1 MARQSAAGLGRFA
14 ASPRRAD
21 RRGSRETRAVSG
33 PDGRTAHRCND
44 RGAPARRDRAAVRL
58 RRRFAAPSGIRRK
71 WGPLSRE
78 LAAGVC
84 GHGSDGSLARIRRL
98 LDPRDDR
105 DGGDLPIR
113 ELVLGRW
120 AGAACLLPAAPAY
133 GPWRSAVPA
142 RSFQQLAGWSLGEI
156 AFLYGLRLVGH
167 GLQLFVFGYIH
178 MLEIYV
184 REGLFDRFLV
194 RPVPVLLHLVV
205 SRFPVGAI
213 GDFGSGILLFLIAN
227 SLVNVDWSPAALA
240 FAALT
245 VVGAALLEAGLKLMV
260 ASLSF
265 RFLSTRSLVFVV
277 DDVFNNFGNYPL
289 KIFGG
294 ATQFF
299 LTFGIPVAFIAYF
312 PATVLLGRTGELAVS
327 PVLAYR
333 APGAA
338 ALVFGLAILVWK
350 HELPQYQSAGH

>member
-1 MARQSAAGLGRFA
+1 MSTLSLYFALMAAGLKG
-14 ASPRRAD
+14 
-21 RRGSRETRAVSG
+21 ELQY
-33 PDGRTAHRCND
+33 
-44 RGAPARRDRAAVRL
+44 RL
-58 RRRFAAPSGIRRK
+58 NFVIWVAMGVIYQLTGFVFI
-71 WGPLSRE
+71 WVLLSR
-78 LAAGVC
+78 
-84 GHGSDGSLARIRRL
+84 
-98 LDPRDDR
+98 
-105 DGGDLPIR
+105 
-113 ELVLGRW
+113 
-120 AGAACLLPAAPAY
+120 
-133 GPWRSAVPA
+133 
-142 RSFQQLAGWSLGEI
+142 FQQLAGWSLGEI
-156 AFLYGLRLVGH
+156 AFLYGLRLMGH

-227 SLVNVDWSPAALA
+227 SLVNVDWSPPALA

-327 PVLAYR
+327 PVLAYL
-333 APGAA
+333 APLAGAM
-338 ALVFGLAILVWK
+338 VFGLAILVWK
-350 HELPQYQSAGH
+350 HELPQYQSAGN

>member
-1 MARQSAAGLGRFA
+1 MSTLSLYFALMAAGLKG
-14 ASPRRAD
+14 
-21 RRGSRETRAVSG
+21 ELQY
-33 PDGRTAHRCND
+33 
-44 RGAPARRDRAAVRL
+44 RL
-58 RRRFAAPSGIRRK
+58 NFVIWVAMGVIYQLTGFVFI
-71 WGPLSRE
+71 WVLLSR
-78 LAAGVC
+78 
-84 GHGSDGSLARIRRL
+84 
-98 LDPRDDR
+98 
-105 DGGDLPIR
+105 
-113 ELVLGRW
+113 
-120 AGAACLLPAAPAY
+120 
-133 GPWRSAVPA
+133 
-142 RSFQQLAGWSLGEI
+142 FQQLAGWSLGEV

-240 FAALT
+240 FATLT

-294 ATQFF
+294 VTQFF

-327 PVLAYR
+327 PVLAYL
-333 APGAA
+333 APLAGAI
-338 ALVFGLAILVWK
+338 VFGLAILVWK